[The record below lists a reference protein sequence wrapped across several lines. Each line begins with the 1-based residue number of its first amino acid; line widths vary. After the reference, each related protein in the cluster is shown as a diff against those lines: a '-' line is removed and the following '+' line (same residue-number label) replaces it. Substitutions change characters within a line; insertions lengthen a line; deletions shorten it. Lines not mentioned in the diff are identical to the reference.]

1 MVIYWKY
8 STACMCYREYNRPY
22 NVDDT
27 SLVLFTFR
35 KLWHFDLLFC
45 YNIVCGL
52 VNINCS
58 DFSSL
63 VLQIVQEVTSTNC
76 LSLDARLASGKS
88 FLLLSGLQMSGMHCH
103 LL

>member
-1 MVIYWKY
+1 
-8 STACMCYREYNRPY
+8 
-22 NVDDT
+22 
-27 SLVLFTFR
+27 
-35 KLWHFDLLFC
+35 
-45 YNIVCGL
+45 VCGL

-88 FLLLSGLQMSGMHCH
+88 FFVERVTNVWNALPPTVNFSKLCTFRTSIVNVDFSRFRVCNFA
-103 LL
+103 